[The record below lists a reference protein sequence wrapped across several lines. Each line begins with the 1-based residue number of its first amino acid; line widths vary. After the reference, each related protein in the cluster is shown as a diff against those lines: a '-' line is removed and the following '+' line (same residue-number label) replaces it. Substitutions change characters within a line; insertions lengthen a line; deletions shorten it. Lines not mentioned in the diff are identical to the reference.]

1 MSVIIPGMNLEH
13 ERVEFRPRTVRS
25 SLCCVTD
32 LVVCLSAGILLC
44 ISVMCCVLC
53 VGLII
58 SRLHY
63 VNVVSSPARQ
73 QDIQPDSAQFNVVYD
88 KLNFSQEI
96 T

>member
-63 VNVVSSPARQ
+63 VNVFHLQ
-73 QDIQPDSAQFNVVYD
+73 HDS
-88 KLNFSQEI
+88 KIFSQ
-96 T
+96 TVLSLM